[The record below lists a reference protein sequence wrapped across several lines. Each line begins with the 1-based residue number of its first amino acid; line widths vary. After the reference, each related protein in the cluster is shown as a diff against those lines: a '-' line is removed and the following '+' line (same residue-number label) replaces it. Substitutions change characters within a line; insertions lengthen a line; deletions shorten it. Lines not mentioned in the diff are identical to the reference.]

1 MTLNHPDHSSKD
13 QLAMHRRQLV
23 EEETSRKI
31 IGAFY
36 HVWNILGFGFLEST
50 YARSLEITLTKRGLT
65 VAREPP
71 IEVFFESERVGFH
84 RADMLVERMVVVEI
98 KACHK
103 LADAHERQLLNY
115 VTPM

>member
-50 YARSLEITLTKRGLT
+50 YARAFEITLTKRGLT
-65 VAREPP
+65 VAREQP
-71 IEVFFESERVGFH
+71 IEVFFEGERVGFL
-84 RADMLVERMVVVEI
+84 RA
-98 KACHK
+98 ACSSSGGPWWRSRR
-103 LADAHERQLLNY
+103 AISS
-115 VTPM
+115 PMPMSVNCSTT